1 MSSTEPP
8 AVARRRVRLALRRA
22 RMAKQLTQ
30 GQVAEAM
37 EWSLSKVMRIEKGD
51 VSISGTDLRV
61 LLDFLDVHDPGEV
74 RQLLADA
81 RTSRTERWSSEP
93 AYRDHLTPALSA
105 LLQFESEARA
115 IRHYHPVVIPGI
127 LQTADY
133 ARAILSNYEEL
144 DEETVR
150 VRVESRQRRR
160 EDVLYRND
168 PPDYLAVI
176 DQSTLLREVG
186 GPEVTGRQLLEL
198 VRTMRETGVLVRI
211 IPFARGV
218 SIALLGPF
226 AVFDLSD
233 EQNAILYRE
242 SYLRDEIISTP
253 REIKR
258 HRDMFERLWP
268 LALDDKESVRLIE
281 QCAEVMLSGGTP
293 HPV

>member
-1 MSSTEPP
+1 MSSTEP

-61 LLDFLDVHDPGEV
+61 LLDFLDVRDPGEV
-74 RQLLADA
+74 KQLLADA
-81 RTSRTERWSSEP
+81 RTSRTERWSAEA
-93 AYRDHLTPALSA
+93 AYREHLTPALSA

-144 DEETVR
+144 DEETIR

-160 EDVLYRND
+160 EEVLYRTD
-168 PPDYLAVI
+168 PPEYLAVI

-186 GPEVTGRQLLEL
+186 GPEVTGQQLLEM
-198 VRTMRETGVLVRI
+198 VRTIRETGALVRI

-218 SIALLGPF
+218 PIALLGPF

-242 SYLRDEIISTP
+242 SYLKDELISTP
-253 REIKR
+253 REVKW

-268 LALDDKESVRLIE
+268 LALDDKESMSLIE
-281 QCAEVMLSGGTP
+281 QCAEAILSGGTP
-293 HPV
+293 RPA

>member
-1 MSSTEPP
+1 M
-8 AVARRRVRLALRRA
+8 
-22 RMAKQLTQ
+22 
-30 GQVAEAM
+30 
-37 EWSLSKVMRIEKGD
+37 
-51 VSISGTDLRV
+51 
-61 LLDFLDVHDPGEV
+61 
-74 RQLLADA
+74 
-81 RTSRTERWSSEP
+81 
-93 AYRDHLTPALSA
+93 
-105 LLQFESEARA
+105 
-115 IRHYHPVVIPGI
+115 
-127 LQTADY
+127 
-133 ARAILSNYEEL
+133 
-144 DEETVR
+144 
-150 VRVESRQRRR
+150 
-160 EDVLYRND
+160 LYRND

-186 GPEVTGRQLLEL
+186 GPGVTGRQLLEL